1 MQDKKR
7 SMEHESILG
16 WIYDMYQESHP
27 AEHEV
32 IKRDFEEL
40 YNTMNGMQLAEMDK
54 IIYPVCTLCRDYERI
69 GFCEGVRLGVQLAR
83 DLGL

>member
-1 MQDKKR
+1 MKDRKMGVER
-7 SMEHESILG
+7 DGILG

-40 YNTMNGMQLAEMDK
+40 YNTMNGMPLVEMDQ
-54 IIYPVCTLCRDYERI
+54 IIYPVCALCRDYERI
-69 GFCEGVRLGVQLAR
+69 GFCEGVRLGVQLAL